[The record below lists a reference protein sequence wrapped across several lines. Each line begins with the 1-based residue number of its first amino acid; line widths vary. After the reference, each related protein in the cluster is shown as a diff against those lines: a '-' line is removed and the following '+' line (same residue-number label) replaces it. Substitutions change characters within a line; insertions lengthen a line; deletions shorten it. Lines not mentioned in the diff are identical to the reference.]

1 MSLQILDGMSVQNKR
16 LKFADVLPRAW
27 EQKAVGVTESAL
39 ANARKDKEAEG
50 EDKDAEGEDLNE
62 GGLGDEPTDGVAT
75 DKKVLEPYRDVAQ
88 VVTPLAHLEYEDQ
101 LRTKKEGIVHV
112 LKRLV
117 RTTFL
122 STQLESLNKTTFP
135 FLRPL

>member
-1 MSLQILDGMSVQNKR
+1 MSLQILDGLSVQNKR
-16 LKFADVLPRAW
+16 LKFADVVPRAW

-39 ANARKDKEAEG
+39 ANASK
-50 EDKDAEGEDLNE
+50 DKDAEGEDLNE
-62 GGLGDEPTDGVAT
+62 DGLGDEPTDGVAT

-117 RTTFL
+117 RTIFL
-122 STQLESLNKTTFP
+122 SPQLES
-135 FLRPL
+135 

>member
-1 MSLQILDGMSVQNKR
+1 MDGLSVQNKR
-16 LKFADVLPRAW
+16 LKFADVVPRAW

-39 ANARKDKEAEG
+39 ANASK
-50 EDKDAEGEDLNE
+50 DKDAEGEDLNE
-62 GGLGDEPTDGVAT
+62 DGLGDEPTDGVAT

-122 STQLESLNKTTFP
+122 SPQLESLNKTTFP
-135 FLRPL
+135 FLRPLWTLSLE